1 MSETAAAGLPRIAEK
16 GNENIDT
23 SNNQTGMRMPS
34 FMTRTLDSGLQSPLL
49 NSRKQSTLIRMA
61 QGSADPIGSLLRS
74 KLLDEGKSE
83 DGGFDVMK
91 IREGRAFDT
100 NYRPKVIRKT
110 PF

>member
-1 MSETAAAGLPRIAEK
+1 
-16 GNENIDT
+16 
-23 SNNQTGMRMPS
+23 
-34 FMTRTLDSGLQSPLL
+34 
-49 NSRKQSTLIRMA
+49 MA